1 MGNTVKREN
10 YNYNR
15 NQPKNQ
21 PTYILKPFPDSSSSN
36 SVKEPYGKE
45 PYGRESYGCDT
56 YPEACF
62 SAPRAPTQRERKV
75 WEGVL

>member
-21 PTYILKPFPDSSSSN
+21 PTYILKPFPN
-36 SVKEPYGKE
+36 SYVSEPYVSE
-45 PYGRESYGCDT
+45 PYGCDT

>member
-21 PTYILKPFPDSSSSN
+21 PTYILKPFPNSSSSN
-36 SVKEPYGKE
+36 SVKEPYG
-45 PYGRESYGCDT
+45 CDT

-62 SAPRAPTQRERKV
+62 SSPRAPTQRERKV

>member
-10 YNYNR
+10 YNYTR

-21 PTYILKPFPDSSSSN
+21 PTYTLKPFPNSNSSSSN
-36 SVKEPYGKE
+36 SVKEN
-45 PYGRESYGCDT
+45 YGCDT

>member
-15 NQPKNQ
+15 NQPKDKPN
-21 PTYILKPFPDSSSSN
+21 YNLYPFPN
-36 SVKEPYGKE
+36 PNLNIKEG
-45 PYGRESYGCDT
+45 YGCDT

-62 SAPRAPTQRERKV
+62 SEPRAPTPQERKV